1 MAFQEGFDRKQL
13 FPPFLHCLKTVDQ
26 LLTRMSDRL

>member
-13 FPPFLHCLKTVDQ
+13 FPPFFALFETVDQ
-26 LLTRMSDRL
+26 LLTRMIDRL